1 MYTVYQMLVAI
12 VKALSMPCADW
23 LSRPLPYDR
32 LLRDSLAINALTF
45 EKPVVAGPSSLRGYL
60 TPN

>member
-1 MYTVYQMLVAI
+1 MLVAI

-32 LLRDSLAINALTF
+32 ILRDSLAINALTF
-45 EKPVVAGPSSLRGYL
+45 GKPVVAGPQHLRTNL